1 MAGRMA
7 GLTHPSPNYG
17 PRRHGG
23 PPSMI
28 VLHYTGM
35 QSARAALERLRDP
48 EKEVSCHYLVAE
60 NGDVFSL
67 VPEEMR
73 AWHAGSGSW
82 GGCADINSLS
92 IGIELANPGPD
103 DGFPP
108 FPEPQMARL
117 EDVLGEVMERWN
129 IHPAR
134 VIGHSDMAPGRKV
147 DPGPAFDWKRLAISG
162 LSVWTDD
169 SEKRSCRGGARPP
182 VAPRGDRWSRFRSAA
197 VEVGYAPES
206 DDETGWRAVLTAFRT
221 RFRTASR
228 NFGERNAVEP
238 DEADIAAMTSLA
250 RNFGAKSIDP
260 GWAGT

>member
-1 MAGRMA
+1 MCSAS
-7 GLTHPSPNYG
+7 SPKRCAPG
-17 PRRHGG
+17 TR
-23 PPSMI
+23 
-28 VLHYTGM
+28 
-35 QSARAALERLRDP
+35 
-48 EKEVSCHYLVAE
+48 EVAPGAVAPI
-60 NGDVFSL
+60 SIHC
-67 VPEEMR
+67 R
-73 AWHAGSGSW
+73 SGSSLPIRGPMTGFHRFRSRRW
-82 GGCADINSLS
+82 PGSKTFWARSWKGGT
-92 IGIELANPGPD
+92 
-103 DGFPP
+103 
-108 FPEPQMARL
+108 
-117 EDVLGEVMERWN
+117 